1 MKKQTINDYECT
13 VSYSVCEDGSYS
25 CRITSVSGV
34 PERGDMT
41 PRCQFVWEATGPSRK
56 IARAA
61 AEAAMLADGRI
72 EEERRII
79 RMLGEGDCE
88 AYDAMHTFFYNYA
101 PGDGWIGLGEE
112 AVRLS
117 NMLYDRTGLPVSP
130 FEIESIASS
139 VAAEAYHRGLFNS
152 ARYLGVPMADLMDG
166 VSEMLDGDR
175 EPLTGITIPVRTGEA
190 LDSDE
195 LAGIPGNH

>member
-1 MKKQTINDYECT
+1 MINDYECT

-61 AEAAMLADGRI
+61 AEASMLADGRI
-72 EEERRII
+72 EEERELI
-79 RMLGEGDCE
+79 RLFSEDDSE
-88 AYDAMHTFFYNYA
+88 VADALHGFFENHA
-101 PGDGWIGLGEE
+101 PGDDWIGLGEE

-117 NMLYDRTGLPVSP
+117 NMRYERTGLPVSP
-130 FEIESIASS
+130 YDIEAIASA
-139 VAAEAYHRGLFNS
+139 VAAEAYSRGLLN
-152 ARYLGVPMADLMDG
+152 AAKYLGVPSGELEHG
-166 VSEMLDGDR
+166 VAELLEGYR
-175 EPLTGITIPVRTGEA
+175 QPLTGITIPVLTGKA
-190 LDSDE
+190 IDSEE